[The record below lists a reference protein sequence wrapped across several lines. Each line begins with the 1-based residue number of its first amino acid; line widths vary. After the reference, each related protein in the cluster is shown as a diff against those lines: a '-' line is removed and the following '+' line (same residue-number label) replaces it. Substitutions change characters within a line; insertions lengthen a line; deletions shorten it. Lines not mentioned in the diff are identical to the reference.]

1 MTEERMRI
9 LEMIE
14 QGTITAEEGAALI
27 NALDEQDFAE
37 EESENLMPELPE
49 PEEPVFA
56 ASSEPEPGPESFEP
70 MPDLD
75 KWRHFWYIP
84 LAVGVVITGFSG
96 LLVYSGNQAS
106 WHWFWMVCVWMPL
119 LFGIFLIITS
129 WLSRTARWLHV
140 RVNTGEDEWP
150 RRIAISF
157 PLPIGI
163 TAFGM
168 KLFGRYIPGMENV
181 PLDEAILALKHA
193 TNPEMPLYIHV
204 DEPGGEQVEVYIG

>member
-1 MTEERMRI
+1 MTDERMRI

-14 QGTITAEEGAALI
+14 QGTITAEEGADLI
-27 NALDEQDFAE
+27 NALEELDLQAE
-37 EESENLMPELPE
+37 EAVEADYE
-49 PEEPVFA
+49 A
-56 ASSEPEPGPESFEP
+56 FEP
-70 MPDLD
+70 DPTLSEKPAWEDTPMEPLPDMT
-75 KWRHFWYIP
+75 KWRNYWYIP
-84 LAVGVVITGFSG
+84 LAIGVVITGISG
-96 LLVYSGNQAS
+96 LLVYAGNQGS

-119 LFGIFLIITS
+119 LFGIFLTVAS

-181 PLDEAILALKHA
+181 PLDEAVMAIKDS
-193 TNPEMPLYIHV
+193 TNPDSPLYVEVDSPDGEHV
-204 DEPGGEQVEVYIG
+204 QVYIG